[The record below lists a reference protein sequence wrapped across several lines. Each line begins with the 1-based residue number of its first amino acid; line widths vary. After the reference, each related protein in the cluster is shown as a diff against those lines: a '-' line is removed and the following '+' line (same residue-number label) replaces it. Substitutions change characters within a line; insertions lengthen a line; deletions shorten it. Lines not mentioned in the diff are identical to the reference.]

1 MSNIKILLADDHP
14 LLREGI
20 RQVLEREED
29 FEVVGEAGDG
39 NEAIR
44 LARELLPNVIVMD
57 IHMPNV
63 SGLEATKQIKAE
75 HPSIAVLV
83 LTVHDEDE
91 YVVRLLTAG
100 AAGYLL
106 KDVYFEELVHAIRA
120 VQAGE
125 CVLHPVARQRLLKR
139 AAITEPKDTQSDDV
153 EQLTVREVQVLK
165 LAAKGMSNKEIAKE
179 LGIEVPTVKWNMLNI
194 FGKMR
199 VGSRTEAVLFGLKKG
214 WINLDDND

>member
-1 MSNIKILLADDHP
+1 VSKIRILLADDHP
-14 LLREGI
+14 LLRQGI
-20 RQVLEREED
+20 RQLLEREED

-44 LARELLPNVIVMD
+44 QARKLLPNVIVMD

-75 HPSIAVLV
+75 HPSVAVLV

-106 KDVYFEELVHAIRA
+106 KDVYFEELVQAIRA

-199 VGSRTEAVLFGLKKG
+199 VGSRTEAVLYGFKKG
-214 WINLDDND
+214 WIILDDND